1 MDAIVKSYQEWS
13 FRMHEGGDPDVLS
26 PPFQEV
32 PEGMENIVLFDT
44 YRKFPRPTDYS
55 YINLTLGMYNTQY
68 SMFRSDEFVAAA
80 LVRQGMIPNAPFRP
94 TYAVSTRLL
103 QLYHNL
109 RCRCPHLNVQPFVKG
124 LLDMHGVR
132 SMIVLKIRS

>member
-1 MDAIVKSYQEWS
+1 
-13 FRMHEGGDPDVLS
+13 
-26 PPFQEV
+26 
-32 PEGMENIVLFDT
+32 MENIVLFDT